1 MALRHLI
8 IAATLVSF
16 LPAVTPVIT
25 TDKAKAV
32 ETVKKKRKKTVQKKP
47 ASGVKNNFSAPRAG
61 EPNASWSDDCLHH
74 YNVYGKLPFWCDKY
88 RRGFGRP

>member
-16 LPAVTPVIT
+16 VPAVMPVIT

-32 ETVKKKRKKTVQKKP
+32 ETVKKKRKKTVQKKR
-47 ASGVKNNFSAPRAG
+47 ASGAG
-61 EPNASWSDDCLHH
+61 EPNASWSEDCIHH
-74 YNVYGKLPFWCDKY
+74 YNINGKLPFWCDKY
-88 RRGFGRP
+88 GRGRGRP